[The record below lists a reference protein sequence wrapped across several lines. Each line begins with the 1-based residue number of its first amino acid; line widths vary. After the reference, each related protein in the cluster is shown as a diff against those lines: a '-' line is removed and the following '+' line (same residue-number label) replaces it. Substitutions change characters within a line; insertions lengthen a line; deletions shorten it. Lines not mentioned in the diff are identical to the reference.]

1 MGQGQ
6 LAEPQADRLRQDTL
20 DDLYDP
26 AYERESCGIG
36 MVAHIHGRRS
46 HGLVKQALDALAS
59 MTHRG
64 GIGAE
69 QDSGDGA
76 GILTQIP
83 DAYFRKVCQ
92 PLGML
97 LPRPGEYGVGML
109 FLTRDDARR
118 GQVEAE
124 FARIAEESGQRFLGW
139 RDVPVR
145 TERLGASA
153 LAAMPAIRQAF
164 IAKNA
169 RVEDELSFERALYVI
184 RKRAERRLREPNPQ
198 DFYACS
204 LSCRTIVYKGMLLAP
219 QLEELYPDLRDLDYD
234 SALALVH
241 SRFSTNT
248 FPSWERAHPNRCL
261 VHNGEI
267 NTIKGNVQRMRA
279 RQQHISTDVFGVPV
293 SEVLPIIREDG
304 SDSAMFDNCLEFLAL
319 TGRGL
324 AHAAMMMVPAPWEK
338 YREMPPALRAFY
350 EFHSHILAA
359 WDGPAAI
366 AFTDGVSIGAMLDR
380 NGLRPARYAVTLDD
394 MVILTSE
401 AGAVEIPASNV
412 RLQDRL
418 QPGCMALVDTA
429 AGRFY
434 TDSEIKAAVAGQQ
447 PYRAWIDRLRVDIDA
462 LPLDGASLPDMPR
475 KLPFATAQRAFG
487 YTYEQREK
495 LLRPMAETGQE
506 AVGSMGTDS
515 PLAALSDAP
524 QLLYDYFHH
533 QFAQVTNPP
542 IDAIRE
548 EIVTSLRVYIGPE
561 GDLLRPSPLCC
572 KQIRL
577 HSPIL
582 SEKRMRGL
590 AALGAVETNPDR
602 EPDAKPDR
610 NGLRAAILP
619 IVYNAADGGAG
630 LRVALSNL
638 EKAAEDAFNLGCS
651 ILILSDRDTD
661 REHAAIP
668 ALLAVTCVQRHTV
681 QKGMR
686 TRLSILLD
694 SAEPREVHHIAL
706 LVGYGVTAIC
716 PYAAIET
723 VRTMA
728 GEGFIGK
735 SPDDAEANYLHALEK
750 GLLKMLSKM
759 GISAVQSYRGAQP
772 FEAVGLGPEI
782 IDRYFPGTPS
792 RLGGL
797 TLDELARETA
807 SRHASA
813 FGPDADESRELPSG
827 GVYQYRRDSEPHL
840 LNPES
845 IHLLQRACWDDD
857 LESFRNYARSIDEG
871 KPVTLRSLLRFK
883 AASPIPLD
891 QVEPVE
897 SIVKRFKTGAMS
909 YGSISQEA
917 HECMAVAMNRLGG
930 KSNTGEG
937 GEDEARFLDERCS
950 AIKQVAS
957 GRFGVTSGYLVSAR
971 EIQIK
976 MAQGAKPGEGGQL
989 PGAKVSPSIARTR
1002 HSTPGVGLISPP
1014 PHHDIYSIE
1023 DLAELIYDLKNANPD
1038 ARVSVKLV
1046 AEAGVGTIAAG
1057 VAKGMADVILISG
1070 YDGGTGASPRTSI
1083 RHAGLPWELGLAET
1097 HQTLVRNRLRTR
1109 VTLETDGKLL
1119 TGRDVAVAALLGAE
1133 EFGFSTG
1140 PLISMGCVM
1149 MRVCNLDSCP
1159 VGIAT
1164 QNETLRS
1171 RFRGKPEYV
1180 ARFMTFVAGQLR
1192 EIMASLGLRTV
1203 DEMVGRAD
1211 LLEPV
1216 ATDHW
1221 KRRALNF
1228 DKLLRPAPV
1237 AIQYRTDRHTLGDT
1251 LDSSTLA
1258 VLAEPALSKGQCARG
1273 SLRVQNI
1280 HRTIGTRLG
1289 SEVTKRFGPK
1299 GLPDDTIRFDLV
1311 GYAGQSFGAWLPRGI
1326 TLSLTGQAN
1335 DYVGKGLSGGRLIIR
1350 PPEDAAYDSRE
1361 SILLGNVALYGATE
1375 GVALFAGAAGERFA
1389 VRNSGALAV
1398 VEGVGDHG
1406 CEYMT
1411 GGRVVVLG
1419 RTGRNFAAGMTGGV
1433 AYALDTDGG
1442 FASRCNPGS
1451 VALEPMDQPEEIVW
1465 LRGMLETHR
1474 SRTGSRF
1481 ALEILERWN
1490 DWIPRFARVMPDE
1503 YRSAWKEGFTQWVG

>member
-1 MGQGQ
+1 MGQERYS
-6 LAEPQADRLRQDTL
+6 ARLRPETRG
-20 DDLYDP
+20 DLYDP
-26 AYERESCGIG
+26 SYEHEACGIG
-36 MVAHIHGRRS
+36 LVAHINGRRS
-46 HGLVKQALDALAS
+46 HDLVKQALDALVH

-92 PLGML
+92 PLGIL

-109 FLTRDDARR
+109 FLPQNNERR
-118 GQVEAE
+118 ERVEAE
-124 FARIAEESGQRFLGW
+124 FAKIVTQSDQRFLGW

-145 TERLGASA
+145 TEHLGASA
-153 LAAMPAIRQAF
+153 LAAMPRIRQAF

-184 RKRAERRLREPNPQ
+184 RKRAETRLRDPDPA

-279 RQQHISTDVFGVPV
+279 RQQHITTDVFGVPIAD
-293 SEVLPIIREDG
+293 VLPIIREDG
-304 SDSAMFDNCLEFLAL
+304 SDSAMFDNCLEFLTL
-319 TGRGL
+319 TGRSL
-324 AHAAMMMVPAPWEK
+324 AHSAMMMIPAPWEK
-338 YREMPPALRAFY
+338 YREMPPSLRAFY
-350 EFHSHILAA
+350 EFHSHIMAA

-380 NGLRPARYAVTLDD
+380 NGLRPARYVVTLDD

-401 AGAVEIPASNV
+401 AGALEVPASNI

-418 QPGCMALVDTA
+418 QPGRMVMIDTS

-434 TDSEIKAAVAGQQ
+434 ADAEIKNAIASQQ
-447 PYRAWIDRLRVDIDA
+447 PYRAWIDRLKLDVDA
-462 LPLDGASLPDMPR
+462 LPLDGAPPAMNC
-475 KLPFATAQRAFG
+475 KLPLKTVQRAFG
-487 YTYEQREK
+487 YTYEQCEK

-506 AVGSMGTDS
+506 AVGSMGADS
-515 PLAALSDAP
+515 PLAVLSDAP

-561 GDLLRPSPLCC
+561 GDLLHPSPLCC

-577 HSPIL
+577 HSPII
-582 SEKRMRGL
+582 SQKRMRGL
-590 AALGAVETNPDR
+590 AALDND
-602 EPDAKPDR
+602 
-610 NGLRAAILP
+610 GLRAAILP
-619 IVYNAADGGAG
+619 IVYKAANGGVG
-630 LRVALSNL
+630 LRAALVNL
-638 EKAAEDAFNLGCS
+638 QKAAEDAFNRGCS
-651 ILILSDRDTD
+651 ILILSDRDAD
-661 REHAAIP
+661 SDHAAIP

-681 QKGMR
+681 QEGMR

-716 PYAAIET
+716 PYAALET
-723 VRTMA
+723 VSDMA
-728 GEGFIGK
+728 GEGFLKKNGK
-735 SPDDAEANYLHALEK
+735 PIDPEDAEKNYVHALEK

-797 TLDELARETA
+797 TLDELARETGA
-807 SRHASA
+807 RHSA
-813 FGPDADESRELPSG
+813 AFAPGSDEARGLPSG
-827 GVYQYRRDSEPHL
+827 GVYQYRRDGEPHL

-845 IHLLQRACWDDD
+845 IHLLQQACWNADPE
-857 LESFRNYARSIDEG
+857 LFKQYAKSVDEG
-871 KPVTLRSLLRFK
+871 ESITLRSLFRFK
-883 AASPIPLD
+883 DANPIPLD
-891 QVEPVE
+891 EVEPVE

-917 HECMAVAMNRLGG
+917 HECMAIAMNRLGG

-937 GEDEARFLDERCS
+937 GEDETRFLDERCS

-989 PGAKVSPSIARTR
+989 PGAKVSPSIAKTR

-1023 DLAELIYDLKNANPD
+1023 DL
-1038 ARVSVKLV
+1038 
-1046 AEAGVGTIAAG
+1046 
-1057 VAKGMADVILISG
+1057 
-1070 YDGGTGASPRTSI
+1070 
-1083 RHAGLPWELGLAET
+1083 
-1097 HQTLVRNRLRTR
+1097 
-1109 VTLETDGKLL
+1109 
-1119 TGRDVAVAALLGAE
+1119 
-1133 EFGFSTG
+1133 
-1140 PLISMGCVM
+1140 
-1149 MRVCNLDSCP
+1149 
-1159 VGIAT
+1159 
-1164 QNETLRS
+1164 
-1171 RFRGKPEYV
+1171 
-1180 ARFMTFVAGQLR
+1180 
-1192 EIMASLGLRTV
+1192 
-1203 DEMVGRAD
+1203 
-1211 LLEPV
+1211 
-1216 ATDHW
+1216 
-1221 KRRALNF
+1221 
-1228 DKLLRPAPV
+1228 
-1237 AIQYRTDRHTLGDT
+1237 
-1251 LDSSTLA
+1251 
-1258 VLAEPALSKGQCARG
+1258 
-1273 SLRVQNI
+1273 
-1280 HRTIGTRLG
+1280 
-1289 SEVTKRFGPK
+1289 
-1299 GLPDDTIRFDLV
+1299 
-1311 GYAGQSFGAWLPRGI
+1311 
-1326 TLSLTGQAN
+1326 
-1335 DYVGKGLSGGRLIIR
+1335 
-1350 PPEDAAYDSRE
+1350 
-1361 SILLGNVALYGATE
+1361 
-1375 GVALFAGAAGERFA
+1375 
-1389 VRNSGALAV
+1389 
-1398 VEGVGDHG
+1398 
-1406 CEYMT
+1406 
-1411 GGRVVVLG
+1411 
-1419 RTGRNFAAGMTGGV
+1419 
-1433 AYALDTDGG
+1433 
-1442 FASRCNPGS
+1442 
-1451 VALEPMDQPEEIVW
+1451 
-1465 LRGMLETHR
+1465 
-1474 SRTGSRF
+1474 
-1481 ALEILERWN
+1481 
-1490 DWIPRFARVMPDE
+1490 
-1503 YRSAWKEGFTQWVG
+1503 

>member
-1 MGQGQ
+1 M
-6 LAEPQADRLRQDTL
+6 
-20 DDLYDP
+20 
-26 AYERESCGIG
+26 I
-36 MVAHIHGRRS
+36 
-46 HGLVKQALDALAS
+46 
-59 MTHRG
+59 
-64 GIGAE
+64 
-69 QDSGDGA
+69 
-76 GILTQIP
+76 
-83 DAYFRKVCQ
+83 
-92 PLGML
+92 
-97 LPRPGEYGVGML
+97 
-109 FLTRDDARR
+109 
-118 GQVEAE
+118 
-124 FARIAEESGQRFLGW
+124 
-139 RDVPVR
+139 
-145 TERLGASA
+145 
-153 LAAMPAIRQAF
+153 
-164 IAKNA
+164 
-169 RVEDELSFERALYVI
+169 
-184 RKRAERRLREPNPQ
+184 
-198 DFYACS
+198 
-204 LSCRTIVYKGMLLAP
+204 
-219 QLEELYPDLRDLDYD
+219 
-234 SALALVH
+234 
-241 SRFSTNT
+241 
-248 FPSWERAHPNRCL
+248 
-261 VHNGEI
+261 
-267 NTIKGNVQRMRA
+267 
-279 RQQHISTDVFGVPV
+279 
-293 SEVLPIIREDG
+293 
-304 SDSAMFDNCLEFLAL
+304 
-319 TGRGL
+319 
-324 AHAAMMMVPAPWEK
+324 
-338 YREMPPALRAFY
+338 
-350 EFHSHILAA
+350 
-359 WDGPAAI
+359 
-366 AFTDGVSIGAMLDR
+366 
-380 NGLRPARYAVTLDD
+380 
-394 MVILTSE
+394 
-401 AGAVEIPASNV
+401 
-412 RLQDRL
+412 
-418 QPGCMALVDTA
+418 DTA
-429 AGRFY
+429 AGKFY
-434 TDSEIKAAVAGQQ
+434 TDNEIKSAIAGQQ
-447 PYRAWIDRLRVDIDA
+447 PYRAWIDRLKLDIDA
-462 LPLDGASLPDMPR
+462 LPLDGRSLPAMEC
-475 KLPFATAQRAFG
+475 KLPYETLWRAFG
-487 YTYEQREK
+487 YTYEQQEK

-506 AVGSMGTDS
+506 AIGSMGTDS
-515 PLAALSDAP
+515 PLAVLSDRP

-561 GDLLRPSPLCC
+561 GDLLHPSPLCC

-582 SEKRMRGL
+582 TEERMRGL
-590 AALGAVETNPDR
+590 TALDND
-602 EPDAKPDR
+602 
-610 NGLRAAILP
+610 GLRAATLP
-619 IVYNAADGGAG
+619 IVYKSADGGDG
-630 LRVALSNL
+630 LRAALINL
-638 EKAAEDAFNLGCS
+638 EKAAEDAFNRGCS
-651 ILILSDRDTD
+651 ILILSDRDAD
-661 REHAAIP
+661 RDHAAIP

-716 PYAAIET
+716 PYAALET
-723 VRTMA
+723 VRAMA
-728 GEGFIGK
+728 RDGFLKKGNNCI
-735 SPDDAEANYLHALEK
+735 SPDDAARNYIHALEK

-797 TLDELARETA
+797 SLDELARETA
-807 SRHASA
+807 ARHIQA
-813 FGPDADESRELPSG
+813 FVPDADEALGLPSG
-827 GVYQYRRDSEPHL
+827 GVYQYRRGEEPHL

-845 IHLLQRACWDDD
+845 IHLLQQACWNDDPE
-857 LESFRNYARSIDEG
+857 LFAKYSKSIDEG
-871 KPVTLRSLLRFK
+871 ESVTLRSLFTFAD
-883 AASPIPLD
+883 AASIPLD

-917 HECMAVAMNRLGG
+917 HECMAIAMKRLGG

-957 GRFGVTSGYLVSAR
+957 GRFGVTSSYLVSAR

-989 PGAKVSPSIARTR
+989 PGAKVSPSIAKTR

-1109 VTLETDGKLL
+1109 VILETDGKLL

-1140 PLISMGCVM
+1140 PLITMGCMM

-1164 QNETLRS
+1164 QNETLRA

-1180 ARFMTFVAGQLR
+1180 MRFMTFIAQQLR
-1192 EIMASLGLRTV
+1192 QIMASLGMHTV

-1211 LLEPV
+1211 LLRPV
-1216 ATDHW
+1216 DTDHW
-1221 KRRALNF
+1221 KRRTLNF
-1228 DKLLRPAPV
+1228 DRLLSPAPV
-1237 AIQYRTDRHTLGDT
+1237 AIQYGLDHHMLGDT

-1258 VLAEPALSKGQCARG
+1258 VLAEPALTQGQCVRG

-1289 SEVTKRFGPK
+1289 SSVTKKFGSK

-1335 DYVGKGLSGGRLIIR
+1335 DYVGKGLSGGQLIIR
-1350 PPEDAAYDSRE
+1350 PPEDAAYDAHE

-1375 GVALFAGAAGERFA
+1375 GTALFAGAAGERFA
-1389 VRNSGALAV
+1389 VRNSGALAI

-1411 GGRVVVLG
+1411 GGRVIVLG
-1419 RTGRNFAAGMTGGV
+1419 QTGRNFAAGMTGGV
-1433 AYALDTDGG
+1433 AYVLDREAD
-1442 FASRCNPGS
+1442 FASRCNPES
-1451 VALEPMDQPEEIVW
+1451 VELEKLDQPEEIVW
-1465 LRGMLETHR
+1465 LRTALETHR
-1474 SRTGSRF
+1474 ARTGSPLAR
-1481 ALEILERWN
+1481 EILDHWN
-1490 DWIPRFARVMPDE
+1490 EWIPRFIRVMPNE
-1503 YRSAWKEGFTQWVG
+1503 YRSAWKEGFVQWVG

>member
-1 MGQGQ
+1 MGQ
-6 LAEPQADRLRQDTL
+6 ERPADQESNRGGGGAGF
-20 DDLYDP
+20 DLYDP
-26 AYERESCGIG
+26 SHERDSCGIG
-36 MVAHIHGRRS
+36 LVAHIRGERS
-46 HGLVKQALDALAS
+46 HGLVKRALDALVN

-64 GIGAE
+64 GSGAE

-76 GILTQIP
+76 GVLTQIP

-109 FLTRDDARR
+109 FLPRDGARR
-118 GQVEAE
+118 ERIE
-124 FARIAEESGQRFLGW
+124 SDFARIVEESDQRFLGW

-145 TERLGASA
+145 TEHLGASA
-153 LAAMPAIRQAF
+153 LDAMPAIRQAF

-169 RVEDELSFERALYVI
+169 RVEDELSFERALYII
-184 RKRAERRLREPNPQ
+184 RKRAERLLREPNPS

-204 LSCRTIVYKGMLLAP
+204 LSCRTIVYKGMLLAQ
-219 QLEELYPDLRDLDYD
+219 QLEELYPDLRDLDYE

-248 FPSWERAHPNRCL
+248 FPSWERAHPNRYL

-279 RQQHISTDVFGVPV
+279 RQQHIKTDIFGVPI
-293 SEVLPIIREDG
+293 EEALPIIREDG
-304 SDSAMFDNCLEFLAL
+304 SDSAMFDNCLEFLTL

-324 AHAAMMMVPAPWEK
+324 AHAAMMMIPAPWEK
-338 YREMPPALRAFY
+338 HREMPPALRAFY

-366 AFTDGVSIGAMLDR
+366 AFTDGVSVGAMLDR

-401 AGAVEIPASNV
+401 AGAVDLPASNV

-418 QPGCMALVDTA
+418 QPGCMVMIDTA

-434 TDSEIKAAVAGQQ
+434 TDSQIKSAVAGQQ
-447 PYRAWIDRLRVDIDA
+447 PYRAWIDRLKVNIDA
-462 LPLDGASLPDMPR
+462 LPLDGSSLPEIPR
-475 KLPFATAQRAFG
+475 ALTLERTQRAFG
-487 YTYEQREK
+487 YTYEQCDK

-515 PLAALSDAP
+515 PLAVLSDSP
-524 QLLYDYFHH
+524 RLLYDYFHH

-561 GDLLRPSPLCC
+561 GDLLHPSPLCC

-582 SEKRMRGL
+582 SEKHMRGL
-590 AALGAVETNPDR
+590 AALGAGHGST
-602 EPDAKPDR
+602 AR
-610 NGLRAAILP
+610 NDDQPTGNDGLRAAILP
-619 IVYNAADGGAG
+619 IVYIAADGGEG
-630 LRVALSNL
+630 LRAALAQL
-638 EKAAEDAFNLGCS
+638 ERAAEDAFNRGCS
-651 ILILSDRDTD
+651 ILILSDRTAD
-661 REHAAIP
+661 RDHAAIP

-681 QKGMR
+681 LKGMR

-694 SAEPREVHHIAL
+694 SAEPRETHHIAL

-723 VRTMA
+723 VRAMSR
-728 GEGFIGK
+728 GGFLSK
-735 SPDDAEANYLHALEK
+735 PPDEAEENYLRALEK

-772 FEAVGLGPEI
+772 FEAVGLGAEI
-782 IDRYFPGTPS
+782 IDGYFPGTPS

-797 TLDELARETA
+797 SLDELARETEV
-807 SRHASA
+807 RHASA
-813 FGPDADESRELPSG
+813 FRPGADEEQGLPAG
-827 GVYQYRRDSEPHL
+827 GEYHYRRGGEPHL

-845 IHLLQRACWDDD
+845 IHLLQRACWEDDKD
-857 LESFRNYARSIDEG
+857 MFLQYARTIDEG
-871 KPVTLRSLLRFK
+871 APITLRSLLRFK
-883 AASPIPLD
+883 ESNPIPLD

-937 GEDEARFLDERCS
+937 GEDESRFTDERCS

-957 GRFGVTSGYLVSAR
+957 GRFGVTSEYLVSAR

-989 PGAKVSPSIARTR
+989 PGAKVSPSIAGTR

-1023 DLAELIYDLKNANPD
+1023 DLAELIYDLKNANPA

-1070 YDGGTGASPRTSI
+1070 YDGGTGASPRSSI

-1097 HQTLVRNRLRTR
+1097 HQTLVRNRLRSR

-1119 TGRDVAVAALLGAE
+1119 TGRDVAIAALLGAE
-1133 EFGFSTG
+1133 EFGFATG
-1140 PLISMGCVM
+1140 PLITMGCMM
-1149 MRVCNLDSCP
+1149 MRACNLDSCP

-1164 QNETLRS
+1164 QNEELRA
-1171 RFRGKPEYV
+1171 RFIGKPEYV
-1180 ARFMTFVAGQLR
+1180 IRFMTFVAEQLR
-1192 EIMASLGLRTV
+1192 GIMSELGLRTV
-1203 DEMVGRAD
+1203 DEMVGRSD
-1211 LLEPV
+1211 LLEP
-1216 ATDHW
+1216 AKTDHW
-1221 KRRALNF
+1221 KRRTLRF
-1228 DKLLRPAPV
+1228 DRLLRRAPAAVRYHEGSHAP
-1237 AIQYRTDRHTLGDT
+1237 DDT
-1251 LDSSTLA
+1251 LDSSTLI
-1258 VLAEPALSKGQCARG
+1258 VLAKPALDKGQCVRG
-1273 SLRVQNI
+1273 SLSARNI
-1280 HRTIGTRLG
+1280 HRAIGTRLG
-1289 SEVTKRFGPK
+1289 GEVTRRFGSK
-1299 GLPDDTIRFDLV
+1299 GLPDDTIRFDLS

-1350 PPEDAAYDSRE
+1350 PPRDAAYDARE
-1361 SILLGNVALYGATE
+1361 SILLGNVALYGAT
-1375 GVALFAGAAGERFA
+1375 GGLALFAGAAGERFA

-1398 VEGVGDHG
+1398 VEGAGDHG

-1419 RTGRNFAAGMTGGV
+1419 RTGRNFAAGMTGGA
-1433 AYALDTDGG
+1433 AYVLDVDGD
-1442 FASRCNPGS
+1442 FASRCNQGS
-1451 VALEPMDQPEEIVW
+1451 VSLEPMDQPEETIW
-1465 LRGMLETHR
+1465 LRRVLETHR
-1474 SRTGSRF
+1474 ARAGSPF
-1481 ALEILERWN
+1481 ALEILENWN
-1490 DWIPRFARVMPDE
+1490 DWIVKFVRVMPDE
-1503 YRSAWKEGFTQWVG
+1503 YRAAWKEGFAQWVG